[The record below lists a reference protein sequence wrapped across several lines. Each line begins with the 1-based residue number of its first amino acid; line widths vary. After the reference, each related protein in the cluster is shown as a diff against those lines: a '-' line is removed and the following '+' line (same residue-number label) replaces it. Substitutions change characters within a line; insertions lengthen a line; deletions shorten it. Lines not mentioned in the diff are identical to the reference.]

1 MTSQSEDDI
10 VRRALLGVLMP
21 DPQALQLTIRVHCA
35 PKKKRRLPR
44 KLVKTEFN
52 PAELEAAPSRVSVL
66 EQLSSKS
73 LSVYWS
79 DPRSGHYANQVWRIG
94 IARINAFCALSGMP
108 ICRGDAVYRPRVS
121 PSYLPANH
129 NRMIL
134 AAVVPELPKTSALRS
149 ESGGLF

>member
-79 DPRSGHYANQVWRIG
+79 DPCLGRYADQVWRIG
-94 IARINAFCALSGMP
+94 LAPLDSFCVLTGRS
-108 ICRGDAVYRPRVS
+108 IRRGESVFRPRVRG
-121 PSYLPANH
+121 SYSPANRH
-129 NRMIL
+129 RMIL
-134 AAVVPELPKTSALRS
+134 ASAVSDYLRNRNA
-149 ESGGLF
+149 

>member
-35 PKKKRRLPR
+35 PKKKQRLPR
-44 KLVKTEFN
+44 QLIKKAFSPT
-52 PAELEAAPSRVSVL
+52 ELEAPPSRVSVL

-94 IARINAFCALSGMP
+94 IARIDAFCALSGMP

-134 AAVVPELPKTSALRS
+134 AAVVPELPKARALRS
-149 ESGGLF
+149 GSGGLF

>member
-1 MTSQSEDDI
+1 MTSQSDDDI
-10 VRRALLGVLMP
+10 ARRVLLGVLML
-21 DPQALQLTIRVHCA
+21 DPQAPQLTIRARRA

-44 KLVKTEFN
+44 QLIKTEFN
-52 PAELEAAPSRVSVL
+52 PAELEAPPSRVSVL

-94 IARINAFCALSGMP
+94 VARIDAFCALSGMP

-134 AAVVPELPKTSALRS
+134 AAAVPELPTARTLRS